1 MWLGP
6 CLITI
11 LRPIIKLLFRV
22 RVVGAEN
29 IPQIPGDPK
38 VILCSN
44 HISNWDPI
52 FLLIGQRRHVHFMA
66 KAELFSNRLF
76 TWFFEKQV
84 GAFPV
89 KRGTGDTKAV
99 TTAEDL
105 IVAGKLVG
113 IFPEG
118 TRSKTGELL
127 RPKSG
132 ASLIVSQ
139 TGAHVLPVAV
149 VTKGQK
155 VRLFQPVTLVFGEL
169 LSPEALQL
177 DNPQAPNLRYASR
190 TLMATIASLMEG
202 VQ

>member
-6 CLITI
+6 ILIAI
-11 LRPIIKLLFRV
+11 LRPIMKVLFRV
-22 RVVGAEN
+22 RVIGKEN
-29 IPQIPGDPK
+29 IPQTAGDPK

-44 HISNWDPI
+44 HISNWDPV
-52 FLLIGQRRHVHFMA
+52 LLLTCQRRHVYFMA
-66 KAELFSNRLF
+66 KAELFPNRLC

-89 KRGTGDTKAV
+89 KRGTGDTGAV
-99 TTAEDL
+99 HTAEDL
-105 IVAGKLVG
+105 VVSGKMVG

-132 ASLIVSQ
+132 AALIVSQ
-139 TGAHVLPVAV
+139 TGAHVLPVAI
-149 VTKGQK
+149 VTKNQK
-155 VRLFQPVTLVFGEL
+155 IRPFRPVTVVFG
-169 LSPEALQL
+169 SPISPADLKL
-177 DNPQAPNLRYASR
+177 DNPESPNLRYGSR
-190 TLMATIASLMEG
+190 TVMSTIARLMED